1 MTDEKKKRTGRCTRN
16 SELVALMLYPL
27 VRDRRMSMIEVSRLL
42 HIKVGELRDIY
53 ERNDLTEYLL
63 TDDELDREI
72 EAYGRL
78 LKKKST

>member
-1 MTDEKKKRTGRCTRN
+1 
-16 SELVALMLYPL
+16 MLYPL

-53 ERNDLTEYLL
+53 ERNDLTGYLL
-63 TDDELDREI
+63 TDDELDRKI

-78 LKKKST
+78 LKKKSI